1 MADNHIDREHT
12 TREKTTR
19 KRAWQRPEVLPS
31 PTPEPGYEF
40 HWVRVAT
47 LGQIDATNVSSKL
60 REGWEPVKAED
71 HPEITMVTIEQEKFK
86 DNVVIGGLMLC
97 KAPKE
102 LVEERNDYFSQQ
114 SKAQI
119 ASVDNNLMREND
131 PVKMISGSPYIGVTR
146 QYRIASAYGTDIF
159 YGDVVKLVTGGTV
172 ERDTADAAMTPIG
185 VFMGCTYTDPSTSQP
200 TFKQYWPA
208 STVASDAMAYVVDAT
223 DVLFKV
229 AVISSA
235 ASSTI
240 VMADLAIT
248 DIGAN
253 VQMVDNTGSTVTG
266 NSKIAVDDTSATTN
280 TFPLRVVDVVTE
292 TKTSS
297 TAFPEVLVKWCAGH
311 QFDNTTGV

>member
-1 MADNHIDREHT
+1 MAY
-12 TREKTTR
+12 
-19 KRAWQRPEVLPS
+19 
-31 PTPEPGYEF
+31 PT
-40 HWVRVAT
+40 V
-47 LGQIDATNVSSKL
+47 DA
-60 REGWEPVKAED
+60 PY
-71 HPEITMVTIEQEKFK
+71 
-86 DNVVIGGLMLC
+86 GL
-97 KAPKE
+97 K
-102 LVEERNDYFSQQ
+102 
-114 SKAQI
+114 
-119 ASVDNNLMREND
+119 
-131 PVKMISGSPYIGVTR
+131 PVKMISGSPYTGVTR
-146 QYRIASAYGTDIF
+146 QYRIASAYNTNIF

-185 VFMGCTYTDPSTSQP
+185 VFMGCTFTDPGTSQP

-208 STVASDAMAYVVDAT
+208 STVASVARAYVVDAT

-235 ASSTI
+235 ASTTPI
-240 VMADLAIT
+240 VIADLAIT

-292 TKTSS
+292 TKNSS
-297 TAFPEVLVKWCAGH
+297 GGYPEVLVKWCAGH